1 MKAQPPRLRL
11 RAAAER
17 FVAHP
22 IARLLIALRV
32 HPNALTLA
40 GFCVAAGA
48 AWLLAD
54 GRLLAGGAVMLA
66 GAAMDMLDGSVAR
79 LAGKASAFGAFLD
92 SVMDRLG
99 EAVVLFGLAAFY
111 ARDGHELG
119 VYLAFGALTASLMVS
134 YMRARAEG
142 LIKGQS
148 DVGFLGRPE
157 RVVVL
162 GAALLLGY
170 PLYGLGVIAAL
181 GALTMAQRAWHVL
194 RATRGA

>member
-1 MKAQPPRLRL
+1 MKARAPRLRL
-11 RAAAER
+11 RGAAER

-22 IARLLIALRV
+22 IARVLIALRV
-32 HPNALTLA
+32 HPNVLTLA
-40 GFCVAAGA
+40 GFGVAAAA

-54 GRLLAGGAVMLA
+54 GRLFAGGAVMLA

-79 LAGKASAFGAFLD
+79 LSGKASAFGAFLD

-99 EAVVLFGLAAFY
+99 EAVVLFGLAVFY
-111 ARDGHELG
+111 ARGGHELG
-119 VYLAFGALTASLMVS
+119 AHLAFGALVASLMVS

-142 LIKGQS
+142 LFGGQS

-170 PLYGLGVIAAL
+170 PLYGLGAITAL
-181 GALTMAQRAWHVL
+181 GALTMAQRAWHVF
-194 RATRGA
+194 RAARGA

>member
-1 MKAQPPRLRL
+1 MKTQAPRLRL
-11 RAAAER
+11 RGAAER

-22 IARLLIALRV
+22 LARVLIALRV
-32 HPNALTLA
+32 HPNVLTLV
-40 GFCVAAGA
+40 GFGVAAGA

-54 GRLLAGGAVMLA
+54 GRILAGGAVMLA

-79 LAGKASAFGAFLD
+79 LSSKASAFGAFLD

-111 ARDGHELG
+111 ARLGHELG
-119 VYLAFGALTASLMVS
+119 VLLAFGALTASLMVS

-142 LIKGQS
+142 LIAGQS

-181 GALTMAQRAWHVL
+181 GVLTMAQRAWHVL
-194 RATRGA
+194 RAARGG

>member
-1 MKAQPPRLRL
+1 MKAQAPRLRL
-11 RAAAER
+11 RGAAER

-22 IARLLIALRV
+22 IARVLIALRV
-32 HPNALTLA
+32 HPNALTLV

-48 AWLLAD
+48 AWLLANE
-54 GRLLAGGAVMLA
+54 RLLAGGAVMLA

-79 LAGKASAFGAFLD
+79 LTGKASAFGAFLD

-111 ARDGHELG
+111 ARSGHELG

-142 LIKGQS
+142 LLAGQS
-148 DVGFLGRPE
+148 DVGFLGRPG

-194 RATRGA
+194 RATRGE